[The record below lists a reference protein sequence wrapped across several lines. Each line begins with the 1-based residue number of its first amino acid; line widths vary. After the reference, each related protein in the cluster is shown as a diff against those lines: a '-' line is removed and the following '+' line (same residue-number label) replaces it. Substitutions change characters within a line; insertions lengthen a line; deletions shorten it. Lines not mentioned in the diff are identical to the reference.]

1 MFERERKDGIVY
13 CHFIII
19 YVYYSH
25 LNVWRN
31 IISFDRI
38 NKNARGRK
46 SLFFYVGK
54 MKFLCRRVVE
64 VNSMTSA
71 LAANKSLSVNICSL
85 CFNQPRLHD
94 LITMCVTALSYFSF
108 DRFSKYYSSPV
119 GSMLFAGSS
128 LVTA

>member
-46 SLFFYVGK
+46 SLFL
-54 MKFLCRRVVE
+54 M
-64 VNSMTSA
+64 
-71 LAANKSLSVNICSL
+71 LANEIPL
-85 CFNQPRLHD
+85 
-94 LITMCVTALSYFSF
+94 
-108 DRFSKYYSSPV
+108 
-119 GSMLFAGSS
+119 
-128 LVTA
+128 